1 MKYTKY
7 KKQKL
12 CFLNPSGVSY
22 EEVQQLCKAQPMHTI
37 LNKEN
42 ELEETHI
49 SGDFSGSKDSVQTAF
64 SGLGA
69 HTQMTHTV
77 GMGRHSQ
84 ETSR

>member
-42 ELEETHI
+42 ELEET
-49 SGDFSGSKDSVQTAF
+49 
-64 SGLGA
+64 
-69 HTQMTHTV
+69 
-77 GMGRHSQ
+77 
-84 ETSR
+84 